1 MKKPIATG
9 WPNSKGSVT
18 IAVLNLMLVVMLVVF
33 SYTKI
38 IKQLVEINDQLKL
51 IQQQQQVYLSVL
63 YHLKNQ
69 LPNGLP
75 DEYCGRVNEYRFCYQ
90 AMMEVITVQIE
101 SPIPAIM
108 TINYDENT
116 KQLTELMIEVDK

>member
-18 IAVLNLMLVVMLVVF
+18 IAILNLMLVVMLVLF

-38 IKQLVEINDQLKL
+38 IKQLVEINNQLKQ
-51 IQQQQQVYLSVL
+51 IQQQQQVYLSIL
-63 YHLKNQ
+63 YYLKNH
-69 LPNGLP
+69 LPTS
-75 DEYCGRVNEYRFCYQ
+75 DEQEYCGRVNEYRFCYQ
-90 AMMEVITVQIE
+90 AIMEVITVQIE

-116 KQLTELMIEVDK
+116 KQLTELIIEVDK